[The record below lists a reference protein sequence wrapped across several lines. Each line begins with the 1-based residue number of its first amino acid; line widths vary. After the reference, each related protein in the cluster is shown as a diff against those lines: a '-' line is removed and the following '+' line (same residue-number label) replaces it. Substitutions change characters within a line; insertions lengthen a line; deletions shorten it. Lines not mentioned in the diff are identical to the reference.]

1 MNYLKKLAGQS
12 LIYGLGTIVPRLLN
26 FAILTPFYTRV
37 FGRAEYGIISELYAY
52 IVVFMVVLT
61 YGLET
66 SFFRFANKNS
76 SRKEVIYST
85 LSLSLLITSILFI
98 IVIYFNLTS
107 VSSFINY
114 EDHKRY
120 ILWCAIILGV
130 DAFTSLPFARLRLEE
145 KVKKFTL
152 IKLCNIFFILILS
165 VIFLKYAK
173 DYEGENTFIL
183 GLYNENIG
191 VGYVFLIN
199 LFGSVISFLLLAKE
213 IFSITF
219 KFDFTLYRNVL
230 VYSFPLL
237 VSGLAGSINEA
248 IDRIILK
255 YFSDDPTQAL
265 ETVGV
270 YGANYKLAVF
280 MTLYIQMFKYA
291 VEPFFFE
298 QSKHEDAKIMYAN
311 VMNYFFI
318 LGLIIF
324 LGITLYID
332 VFKHF
337 LGSDFHEG
345 IGIVPVVLLANL
357 FLGVFYN
364 LSVWYKI
371 NDLTKLGAYITLS
384 GSIITVIFNF
394 ILIPKIGYMG
404 SAVTHLIC
412 YVFMVILSY
421 ILSTRFYFIQYPVLK
436 LLIYLLVAL
445 VIYGISNYVIAEM
458 NIILSYILRTALFAL
473 FIIFI
478 NFKEKLITTFITKS

>member
-52 IVVFMVVLT
+52 IVVFMVILT

-66 SFFRFANKNS
+66 SFFRFASKNS
-76 SRKEVIYST
+76 DRKNIVYST
-85 LSLSLLITSILFI
+85 LSLSLFITSGFFIL
-98 IVIYFNLTS
+98 IVFFNLSS
-107 VSSFINY
+107 VSSLIGY
-114 EDHKRY
+114 QEHKEY

-130 DAFTSLPFARLRLEE
+130 DAFAALPFAKLRLEE
-145 KVKKFTL
+145 KVKKFTI
-152 IKLCNIFFILILS
+152 IKLVSIFFILIVS
-165 VIFLKYAK
+165 FVILKFAK
-173 DYEGENTFIL
+173 EYEGNNAFFSK
-183 GLYNENIG
+183 LYNDDIG

-199 LFGSVISFLLLAKE
+199 LFGSLISFLFLAKE
-213 IFSITF
+213 IFSISL
-219 KFDFTLYRNVL
+219 KFDFKLYRNVL
-230 VYSFPLL
+230 TYSFPLL

-255 YFSDDPTQAL
+255 HFSDDPIHAL
-265 ETVGV
+265 ETVGL

-298 QSKHEDAKIMYAN
+298 QAKSKDAKDMYST

-324 LGITLYID
+324 LAITVYID

-345 IGIVPVVLLANL
+345 IRIVPVVLLANL
-357 FLGVFYN
+357 LLGVFYN

-371 NDLTKLGAYITLS
+371 NDLTRIGAYITLS
-384 GSIITVIFNF
+384 GSIITIVSNL

-412 YVFMVILSY
+412 YSFMVIISYFLSIKY
-421 ILSTRFYFIQYPVLK
+421 YFVNYPVSK
-436 LLIYLLVAL
+436 LLGYLFIAL
-445 VIYGISNYVIAEM
+445 VIFFISN
-458 NIILSYILRTALFAL
+458 NLLSDLNPVVGYILKTTLFAL

-478 NFKEKLITTFITKS
+478 NFKEKLFSTFLLKT